1 MMSVMVIHGT
11 NPTKSASLEIMGKI
25 MDVNGYVT
33 MTLDKLEGIRRD
45 LVRSDDGWQE
55 WDFLQLLEA
64 LRKWTIR
71 NPAKHSEEKPIQE
84 KLPLYKP
91 MKPVMKT
98 RSFQVHQ
105 QETRR
110 SCVNCENANHESVNC
125 GRCNCNGANHKA
137 PGCRCIA
144 CCKFCN

>member
-1 MMSVMVIHGT
+1 MMSVMAIRGT
-11 NPTKSASLEIMGKI
+11 NPTKILEYYDTLSPNLQALEIMGKI
-25 MDVNGYVT
+25 MKVNGYVT

-55 WDFLQLLEA
+55 WDFPQLLEA

-71 NPAKHSEEKPIQE
+71 NPPKHSEEKPIQK
-84 KLPLYKP
+84 KLPIYKP

-98 RSFQVHQ
+98 RSSQVHH

-110 SCVNCENANHESVNC
+110 SCVNCENGNHQSVDC
-125 GRCNCNGANHKA
+125 DRITTMQEH
-137 PGCRCIA
+137 RRS
-144 CCKFCN
+144 